1 MEEELFINNLVKYL
15 WKKKIWII
23 AVAFICAVVGYIYA
37 KKTVNPEYTSS
48 FTLKFNRDIT
58 VLPEGEGNVS
68 IGDAITQG
76 TALYDYEVY
85 KNQGLIS
92 AYSEFLRSRQL
103 HKQILEELEYAD
115 KYKDYEK
122 FTDNLNI
129 AYNTNTGIIRVTVT
143 AYDAEQACNIA
154 TKLNELS
161 RSEFEKLFGTQ
172 EIYTINEPEV
182 DTMPI
187 KQSKITY
194 AIFFGIAGGVVVCFI
209 FFLRYFFDKTI
220 TSKEE
225 LVKAIDYP
233 ILATIPKFDKD
244 MDTSGVV
251 ALNDSS
257 SNITENFRILR
268 TNLEKVISKNSH
280 KVIFVTAT
288 KNGEGVSTCAS
299 NLAVVCAMQGKKTV
313 LVDANLRSGE
323 IATLFDVDNKIGL
336 SEYLAKD
343 IDEAKIV
350 TGTKQDK
357 LSVIVA
363 GETPDN
369 PSELLSSDKM
379 TKLIEKLK
387 GEYDLVI
394 VDGSPLLDITDGLI
408 LAGISEEVLVVTSYR
423 ETKKDDLEL
432 AKNALSNVEANNVS
446 TVFNKFVK

>member
-1 MEEELFINNLVKYL
+1 MEEELYINDLIGFL

-23 AVAFICAVVGYIYA
+23 LIALVGALLGFCYA
-37 KKTVNPEYTSS
+37 MFLLKPEYSSS
-48 FTLKFNRDIT
+48 FTLKFDRNVTI
-58 VLPEGEGNVS
+58 LPDNDEQVA

-76 TALYDYEVY
+76 TALYEYEVY
-85 KNQGLIS
+85 KNQNLIS
-92 AYSEFLRSRQL
+92 VYGEILKSRTIHEKIIKEF
-103 HKQILEELEYAD
+103 KLEDEIKSYKDFLENLTISYNQNNGIIKVTF
-115 KYKDYEK
+115 KYKDAK
-122 FTDNLNI
+122 I
-129 AYNTNTGIIRVTVT
+129 AN
-143 AYDAEQACNIA
+143 DIA
-154 TKLNELS
+154 TKLYEVS
-161 RSEFEKLFGTQ
+161 KKEFEDMYGMQ
-172 EIYTINEPEV
+172 EIYTISEPNV
-182 DTMPI
+182 DTMPT
-187 KQSKITY
+187 KSSKAMFLVLFGVGFGVI
-194 AIFFGIAGGVVVCFI
+194 AIVGFYIV
-209 FFLRYFFDKTI
+209 FFLDNSIRRTI
-220 TSKEE
+220 TIISTTN
-225 LVKAIDYP
+225 YP
-233 ILATIPKFDKD
+233 VLATISKYNKKSNP
-244 MDTSGVV
+244 SGVI
-251 ALNDSS
+251 ALNDTTSVIS
-257 SNITENFRILR
+257 ENYRVLR
-268 TNLEKVISKNSH
+268 TGIEKLLSKNSH
-280 KVIFVTAT
+280 KVVLVTSSHE
-288 KNGEGVSTCAS
+288 GEGVTTCAS

-408 LAGISEEVLVVTSYR
+408 LAGISEEVLVVTSYS

-446 TVFNKFVK
+446 AVFNKFVK

>member
-1 MEEELFINNLVKYL
+1 MEEELYINDLIGFL

-23 AVAFICAVVGYIYA
+23 LIALVGALLGFCYA
-37 KKTVNPEYTSS
+37 MFLLKPEYSSS
-48 FTLKFNRDIT
+48 FTLKFDRNVT
-58 VLPEGEGNVS
+58 VLPDNDEQVA

-76 TALYDYEVY
+76 TALYEYEVY
-85 KNQGLIS
+85 KNQNLIS
-92 AYSEFLRSRQL
+92 VYGEILKSRTIHEKIIKEF
-103 HKQILEELEYAD
+103 KLEDEIKSYEDFLENLAISYNQNNGIIKVTF
-115 KYKDYEK
+115 KYKDAK
-122 FTDNLNI
+122 I
-129 AYNTNTGIIRVTVT
+129 AN
-143 AYDAEQACNIA
+143 DIA
-154 TKLNELS
+154 TKLYEVS
-161 RSEFEKLFGTQ
+161 KKEFEDMYGMQ
-172 EIYTINEPEV
+172 EIYTINEPNV
-182 DTMPI
+182 DTMPT
-187 KQSKITY
+187 KSSKAMFLVLFGVGFGVI
-194 AIFFGIAGGVVVCFI
+194 AIVGFYIV
-209 FFLRYFFDKTI
+209 FFLDNSIRRTI
-220 TSKEE
+220 TIISTTN
-225 LVKAIDYP
+225 YP
-233 ILATIPKFDKD
+233 VLATISKYNKKSNP
-244 MDTSGVV
+244 SGVI
-251 ALNDSS
+251 ALNDTTSVIS
-257 SNITENFRILR
+257 ENYRVLR
-268 TNLEKVISKNSH
+268 TGIEKLLSKNSH
-280 KVIFVTAT
+280 KVVLVTSSHE
-288 KNGEGVSTCAS
+288 GEGVTTCAS

-387 GEYDLVI
+387 EEYDLVI

-408 LAGISEEVLVVTSYR
+408 LAGISEEVLVVTSYS

-446 TVFNKFVK
+446 VVFNKFVK